1 MRFRRQGCKIRSLP
15 EKPPNRPAAHNENER
30 QQSARSAAKK
40 MLLLARLE
48 EKKTKRKSKTK
59 NKTKTTREKKLS
71 GAQQFLTTRRCLG
84 KTGVGEKKGKA
95 SRFPNSP
102 QNKGVAGRRA
112 DGWVGKGVAL
122 LFPTLSLAD
131 ESGEIDQVH
140 GPHFHS
146 TPAEFHSN
154 FREHRTRRLRTSAN
168 AQIQMQRESDAGSG
182 RKIKKERKFCCCF
195 PFSADIAAASVLL
208 PLAFVTFG

>member
-1 MRFRRQGCKIRSLP
+1 MKTKGNRAPEVRPRKCCCWRGWKRKKRKGKAKRKTKQKRQGK
-15 EKPPNRPAAHNENER
+15 KN
-30 QQSARSAAKK
+30 SAARNNFSPQDV
-40 MLLLARLE
+40 ALE
-48 EKKTKRKSKTK
+48 KQEWAK
-59 NKTKTTREKKLS
+59 
-71 GAQQFLTTRRCLG
+71 
-84 KTGVGEKKGKA
+84 KKGKA